1 MPAPN
6 DRPGLIGLDS
16 YINEGVVFELL
27 RDMVP
32 SNPDSP
38 FLSTGIMQDIRD
50 RWHARYE
57 ALFEPYSNEELA
69 EMVRAHAYEMPD
81 ELVKR
86 ANDVAGIGDP
96 TKSADFESAVGQAL
110 DGIGIHIQSGV
121 ERNRE
126 REAMADLI
134 EANPF
139 LARSGNGAASSK
151 ALIALESVLRE
162 GDVIDRIGEHHV
174 IADAS
179 QPAMIRPVR
188 DESGRPTRDAILDDG
203 NIQGFIDVYRRMREH
218 VEGRFDVD
226 ITDSKNQAVHKRSH
240 MVPISPLD
248 PAFCDRACT
257 YDSGAAQLMFA
268 AVPFATDGD
277 KTYTESLHTLEA
289 RGIDAWREDYT
300 GDAMRVPVAVS
311 YLDED
316 GRPAYIG
323 AGHTDVENHKTLRYN
338 ARLSTLSDAIGL
350 SNLRFAMTDDANYRD
365 VADGVLAAWSGY
377 RGEVDAI
384 RFANHANMHRHM
396 VETVSVPMADHLARR
411 GGELTFVADRFP
423 GQLVV
428 LDANSKLTVRVT
440 ERPESDAFELRRW
453 VGKVRTRSADDYEFQ
468 VRDAHT
474 GESLIGGAS
483 RGISDAEALS
493 LYTPEVRMREL
504 DFLLGV
510 TFDDELRRELRG
522 AGSTYPAS
530 YRLKGK
536 SMRTF
541 VVSRSKTGNSGC
553 NVETPLARTRVTVNG
568 KARDAVIVLKSG
580 VSRKQDPDMYAPSA
594 QRFERH
600 AKADIPLLKYEKGTG
615 RPYFQD
621 GDGRYL
627 DANRDVV
634 DEPVY
639 GPVTYED
646 MLRYAVQAAQDNI
659 TEMLDVEG
667 LIASAQTYLLAPDAE
682 TARSLRPSFDRDG
695 ELTDGFVIDARMGM
709 WRVLTGQATSLEK
722 PWLVTDAELEAD
734 ASMLFEPEKL
744 VDATYED
751 EANASEFDQ
760 VMNARAEYVR
770 DYVDAVRER
779 RIGGFDADAERGGR
793 FNPANVLAY
802 ANGFEGG
809 MGTQRLVALMRNCG
823 IAGDELLGEG
833 AKGGRDAFALRI
845 ADRVDPFHTEA
856 AQTLADL
863 SGDESELGRY
873 KAHVLETVR
882 EAASAWSARELTDTD
897 VAIDDAGLVRY
908 TFAHAPQV
916 TAESRGSAG
925 DSPEQREYEDGT
937 LNRTTGYIG
946 RFALPERTHAGAL
959 RSQGRFADEKIYHT
973 QAHAF
978 ILPQDDEHDRTDRT
992 RAVTFDDAMRAYVF
1006 DQVAYD
1012 VRTAYANPVAE
1023 VGDFDSMRGLYQADD
1038 TSFVMGAERYDRE
1051 WEQALKSDGEL
1062 ERFSAEGLY
1071 NLAHIDELPRFA
1083 HGEAAPKTAEA
1094 LLARERTAM
1103 AEVNYGNSMLAAD
1116 VRGQVREAAGRGAKV
1131 SSRYRDPMTLAD
1143 GRPLAVMT
1151 EHDAQVFDM
1160 YQVPDNAKQTTKR
1173 HLNVGA
1179 SLSRDAAPV
1188 FDAEHTS
1195 CAIGELPQFANK
1207 AHDVWNRVR
1216 MGQANEMQELGHDPA
1231 ARVVMAGGGG
1241 FTQNDGM
1248 IATREWCMRHGVVAG
1263 DGSFRSLTVG
1273 DKISDDHG
1281 NKGVI
1286 SMVLDVNDTPEEASA
1301 KGSSYKRW
1309 WDIAQANSIVK
1320 RVSVPID
1327 PERPELGCE
1336 LIDLRTCNFDVVM
1349 NSVSFMSRLNGATLV
1364 DAMESEHDVLH
1375 VPDGEDVEA
1384 GIFRTNI
1391 SIHDQL
1397 VDKGSHD
1404 HDSHAGWQLATA
1416 IMDRCPN
1423 LMFEMYGDNVNGWKR
1438 LREALNVSV
1447 GYDFTPDGTII
1458 EGVDTTDGNARRELD
1473 YERVYIANEQ
1483 TVGEV
1488 AAGLA
1493 PGSDPVRVQAP
1504 RQLRQ
1509 NDTVMSARYAI
1520 DTAGGTLAVPFE
1532 LTYPK
1537 RRLSARD
1544 ISPDAAE
1551 RMGLEPGE
1559 DAVIGGGTLPVASRV
1574 TSTGAPMYALPVES
1588 APGRA
1593 SLESRGRQ
1601 QRHDHMRQ
1609 YAAIVRAAVR
1619 YENALNLERA
1629 FADERDRI
1637 VAGIRAYEANPGAEG
1652 AVNPDEPITAFY
1664 TGALKDTPDPKNAEN
1679 RMTWRQIACA
1689 YTATV
1694 EGPAAA
1700 RELLSALDGT
1710 ETDRARL
1717 KTSLSDRMERD
1728 TFAAKRREYQAEA
1741 QSAFTSMSDEVWQ
1754 RNFTGSANNVK
1765 NLLMRSTIRDSAYM
1779 VWTANPALD
1788 VDTVAIS
1795 PAVAEKLGVHV
1806 EDGIGGADKRVAL
1819 WRSPVL
1825 RSMNIAAFRF
1835 TIDPDIKGVAVN
1847 PAVTTRIS
1855 GDFDGDHVSLYFP
1868 KDAATQ
1874 AEIARELSFARH
1886 LVDDHIEPE
1895 RDVYTIERGGRQVS
1909 IPKYELGI
1917 DIGLDSQLGRQFDD
1931 GADRL
1936 LSDGQEQA
1944 SIAWYDWH
1952 EYEKW
1957 AQTVNERCDE
1967 LEGASETMWHGSLSN
1982 ENGQKIKGAYTVG
1995 QVRKA
2000 VRERGEECLRIRDAA
2015 CEAAFEKL
2023 NRGIKCAEAASVGHG
2038 VIDFSD
2044 DARFLGSVY
2053 EATVKH
2059 GVKGKFS
2066 QLNHLMSRMGFVPNE
2081 PKLISAIAKMPEGS
2095 RANVGDASYGSL
2107 AEYIRDYGRIRV
2119 EDAFVDGEAR
2129 FSQVPNELFCRLDD
2143 LDVSDEVKQAVCE
2156 ATDEVRFA
2164 EDQSTSLA
2172 MNAKTTITAVVGV
2185 LPQHGHKAIDGDH
2198 TLVADVTEPM
2208 YQMSLDFKLDGED
2221 ALRKIPWVDVWVS
2234 TLRRGQLYEELLR
2247 PDAVDGGIELDPTK
2261 LTPCRMA
2268 TGDAVRD
2275 DNEVFLTSDNL
2286 KTTLKNIYAACG
2298 QSLAEEK
2305 IDAFVE
2311 AMSEPREITDANGTR
2326 TVRVARPL
2334 DEIAAEQGS
2343 MLMRIGFDSSKTG
2356 ATMIEAARTGAQIFD
2371 SEKSDVNMA
2380 CGYVRDAL
2388 GAGVEGRRGAKYAHG
2403 GAERSLDR
2411 SVRVADVEA
2420 PIMNTRGLDAAR
2432 AAKSANGTGARVAVF
2447 KPQGLM
2453 LDEVALGIV
2462 NRNINMAIDP
2472 VYRRYEGDQF
2482 NVPIFDVVEVEPSQR
2497 GSAIAAVRSK
2507 VNQAD
2512 LVVVLGEGRT
2522 ESMGVA
2528 VMRDGIASAEDF
2540 STVDVVEH
2548 ASRQQTAV
2556 LEMDVANIMPERRA
2570 ELEAAGRGDAIAPAT
2585 SLYRFDRGE
2594 RLGQY
2599 LGSDP
2604 EVTNKSWLDACREGD
2619 YKVAI
2624 IGARPEE
2631 GLVCDAE
2638 HTSVRDMRWDH
2649 GDKERVAAY
2658 EELVGLTQHMI
2669 EKQLGNMDTQRG
2681 DTAGVLTVV
2690 TDGERGAGCLAAE
2703 AALRAAKHTNGRV
2716 RLELDCAFSD
2726 QEKRYE
2732 QADASASAKSEH
2744 GRNYFGSERFE
2755 SIRRAADVVRPADAA
2770 CVTRG
2775 RKLNATAEREQ
2786 VAEVRERIV
2795 AKSNLVIAL
2804 ANDDAPKS
2812 AAAELDRALDYARE
2826 KGKLLL
2832 RVNTDPA
2839 VKGAAKARRDE
2850 VGSTKYDAQPTTN
2863 RVVDM
2868 REPAAEV
2875 AARAEAQMLRERE
2888 RVEAEALVAARA
2900 QVAGAAPEASADA
2913 SEDRAEARVDA
2924 PAQGVSEP
2932 VPPAEVDGPGHD
2944 GGDIEMGA

>member
-6 DRPGLIGLDS
+6 DRPGLTGLDS

-38 FLSTGIMQDIRD
+38 FLPTSIMQGIRN

-81 ELVKR
+81 ELVER
-86 ANDVAGIGDP
+86 ANDVAGIGSP
-96 TKSADFESAVGQAL
+96 AQSAAFEGAVGQAL
-110 DGIGIHIQSGV
+110 AGIGIHIQSGA
-121 ERNRE
+121 RRDRE

-134 EANPF
+134 DANPF
-139 LARSGNGAASSK
+139 LARSGNGGASSK

-162 GDVIDRIGEHHV
+162 EDVIGRIGEHHV

-179 QPAMIRPVR
+179 RPAMIRPVR
-188 DESGRPTRDAILDDG
+188 DESGRPTRDAILDDE

-218 VEGRFDVD
+218 VEGRFDTD

-240 MVPISPLD
+240 MVPVSPLD
-248 PAFCDRACT
+248 PAFRDRACT
-257 YDSGAAQLMFA
+257 YDAGAAQLMFA

-277 KTYTESLHTLEA
+277 KTYTESLRTLEA
-289 RGIDAWREDYT
+289 RGIDAWRDDYT

-350 SNLRFAMTDDANYRD
+350 SSLRFAMTDDANYRE

-377 RGEVDAI
+377 RDEVDAT

-411 GGELTFVADRFP
+411 GGELTLVADRFP
-423 GQLVV
+423 GQLVA

-474 GESLIGGAS
+474 GESLIGGTS
-483 RGISDAEALS
+483 RGISDAGAPS
-493 LYTPEVRMREL
+493 LYTPEVRMCEL

-510 TFDDELRRELRG
+510 ADNSELTRGLRG

-536 SMRTF
+536 PTRTF

-568 KARDAVIVLKSG
+568 EDRDAVIVLKSG

-600 AKADIPLLKYEKGTG
+600 AEGDIPLLRYEKGTG
-615 RPYFQD
+615 RPYLQD

-627 DANRDVV
+627 DANHDVV

-639 GPVTYED
+639 GAVTYED
-646 MLRYAVQAAQDNI
+646 MLRYAVQTAQENI
-659 TEMLDVEG
+659 TEMLDVDG
-667 LIASAQTYLLAPDAE
+667 LIASARAYLLAPDAE

-722 PWLVTDAELEAD
+722 PWLMTDAELETD
-734 ASMLFEPEKL
+734 ASMLFEPERFA
-744 VDATYED
+744 DTAYED
-751 EANASEFDQ
+751 EANASEFDDA
-760 VMNARAEYVR
+760 MDARAGYVR

-779 RIGGFDADAERGGR
+779 RIGGFDVDAERGGR

-845 ADRVDPFHTEA
+845 ADRVDPFHAEA
-856 AQTLADL
+856 ARTLADL

-882 EAASAWSARELTDTD
+882 EAASAWSARELTDAD

-908 TFAHAPQV
+908 TFTHAPQV

-925 DSPEQREYEDGT
+925 DSPEQREYEDSA

-992 RAVTFDDAMRAYVF
+992 RAITFDDAMRAYVF

-1012 VRTAYANPVAE
+1012 VRTAYVNPVAE

-1051 WEQALKSDGEL
+1051 WEQALKSGEDL
-1062 ERFSAEGLY
+1062 TRFSAESLY
-1071 NLAHIDELPRFA
+1071 NLAHIDEPPRFA

-1103 AEVNYGNSMLAAD
+1103 AEANYGNSMLAAD
-1116 VRGQVREAAGRGAKV
+1116 VRGQVREAVGRGAKV

-1151 EHDAQVFDM
+1151 EHDVQVFDM

-1188 FDAEHTS
+1188 FDPEHTS

-1263 DGSFRSLTVG
+1263 DGSFRPLTVG

-1301 KGSSYKRW
+1301 KGASYRKW
-1309 WDIAQANSIVK
+1309 WDIAQANSTVE

-1327 PERPELGCE
+1327 PERPELGRE

-1375 VPDGEDVEA
+1375 VPGDEDVEA

-1423 LMFEMYGDNVNGWKR
+1423 LMSEMYGDNVNGWKR

-1447 GYDFTPDGTII
+1447 GYDFTLDGTII

-1483 TVGEV
+1483 TAGEV
-1488 AAGLA
+1488 AATLA

-1509 NDTVMSARYAI
+1509 NDTVMAARYAI

-1532 LTYPK
+1532 LTYPE
-1537 RRLSARD
+1537 RRLPARD
-1544 ISPDAAE
+1544 ISPEAAE

-1559 DAVIGGGTLPVASRV
+1559 DAVIGGGTLPAASRV

-1609 YAAIVRAAVR
+1609 YATIVRAAVH

-1637 VAGIRAYEANPGAEG
+1637 VAGIRVYEANPGAEG
-1652 AVNPDEPITAFY
+1652 AVNPDEPITVFY
-1664 TGALKDTPDPKNAEN
+1664 TGALKDAPDPKNAEN

-1700 RELLSALDGT
+1700 RELMSALGGT
-1710 ETDRARL
+1710 EADRARL
-1717 KTSLSDRMERD
+1717 KTSLSARMERD
-1728 TFAAKRREYQAEA
+1728 TFAAKRRGYQTEA

-1779 VWTANPALD
+1779 VWTANPELD

-1795 PAVAEKLGVHV
+1795 PEVAEKLGVTA

-1835 TIDPDIKGVAVN
+1835 AIDPDIKGVAVN

-1895 RDVYTIERGGRQVS
+1895 RDVYAIERGGRQVS
-1909 IPKYELGI
+1909 VPKYELGI
-1917 DIGLDSQLGRQFDD
+1917 DIGLDSQLGRQFDKK
-1931 GADRL
+1931 ADRL
-1936 LSDGQEQA
+1936 LSEGQRQA
-1944 SIAWYDWH
+1944 SSAWYDWH

-1957 AQTVNERCDE
+1957 AQAVDERCDE
-1967 LEGASETMWHGSLSN
+1967 LEGASETMWHGCLAD
-1982 ENGQKIKGAYTVG
+1982 ENGKKIEGAYTVG
-1995 QVRKA
+1995 QVREA
-2000 VRERGEECLRIRDAA
+2000 VRERGEECLDIRDAA
-2015 CEAAFEKL
+2015 CEAAFKKL
-2023 NRGIKCAEAASVGHG
+2023 NRGIKLAEAASVGHG
-2038 VIDFSD
+2038 VIDFAD

-2081 PKLISAIAKMPEGS
+2081 PRVITAIAKMPDGS
-2095 RANVGDASYGSL
+2095 CVTVGDVSYGSL

-2119 EDAFVDGEAR
+2119 EDAFAGDGAR
-2129 FSQVPNELFCRLDD
+2129 FCRLDD
-2143 LDVSDEVKQAVCE
+2143 LDVPDEVKEAVRE
-2156 ATDEVRFA
+2156 ATDKVRFA

-2185 LPQHGHKAIDGDH
+2185 LPQHGHKAIDGNH

-2247 PDAVDGGIELDPTK
+2247 PGAVDGGIELDPTK
-2261 LTPCRMA
+2261 LTPCSMA
-2268 TGDAVRD
+2268 TDDAVRNE
-2275 DNEVFLTSDNL
+2275 NEVFLTSDNL
-2286 KTTLKNIYAACG
+2286 KTALKNIYAACG

-2311 AMSEPREITDANGTR
+2311 AMSEPREITDANGTHMA
-2326 TVRVARPL
+2326 RVARPL
-2334 DEIAAEQGS
+2334 DEIASEQGS

-2356 ATMIEAARTGAQIFD
+2356 ATMIEAARTGAQMFD

-2388 GAGVEGRRGAKYAHG
+2388 GVGIEGRRGAKYAHG

-2411 SVRVADVEA
+2411 SVRAADVEA
-2420 PIMNTRGLDAAR
+2420 PIMNTRGLDAACV
-2432 AAKSANGTGARVAVF
+2432 AKSANGTGVRVAIF
-2447 KPQGLM
+2447 KPQGLA
-2453 LDEVALGIV
+2453 LDEAALGIV

-2472 VYRRYEGDQF
+2472 FYRRYEGDQF
-2482 NVPIFDVVEVEPSQR
+2482 NAPIFDVVEAEPSQR
-2497 GSAIAAVRSK
+2497 GSDIAAVRSK

-2522 ESMGVA
+2522 ESMGVT
-2528 VMRDGIASAEDF
+2528 VMRDGVASAEDF

-2548 ASRQQTAV
+2548 ASRQHTAV
-2556 LEMDVANIMPERRA
+2556 LEMDVSNIMPERRA
-2570 ELEAAGRGDAIAPAT
+2570 ELMAAGRDDVIAPAT

-2624 IGARPEE
+2624 IGSLPEE

-2638 HTSVRDMRWDH
+2638 HTSVHDMRWDH
-2649 GDKERVAAY
+2649 GDKERVASY
-2658 EELVGLTQHMI
+2658 EALVGITQHMI
-2669 EKQLGNMDTQRG
+2669 EKQLGNMDAQRS
-2681 DTAGVLTVV
+2681 DTAGVLTVI

-2744 GRNYFGSERFE
+2744 GRNYFGRERFE

-2770 CVTRG
+2770 YVARG

-2804 ANDDAPKS
+2804 ANDNAPKS
-2812 AAAELDRALDYARE
+2812 AVAELDRALDYARE

-2839 VKGAAKARRDE
+2839 VKGAAKACRDE

-2868 REPAAEV
+2868 HEPAAEV
-2875 AARAEAQMLRERE
+2875 EARAEGQMLREQE
-2888 RVEAEALVAARA
+2888 RVEAEALAAARA
-2900 QVAGAAPEASADA
+2900 QAEGAVPEASADVPVDK
-2913 SEDRAEARVDA
+2913 SEAMADA
-2924 PAQGVSEP
+2924 PAREASEP
-2932 VPPAEVDGPGHD
+2932 VPPAEVDGPAND
-2944 GGDIEMGA
+2944 GNDVEMGA